1 MEPVASIGQLSET
14 KRRLLDSLLS
24 REKPARQAGSG
35 PISRRNHSGLIPLS
49 IAQEEIWRR
58 DLDVVSKFPFFNESI
73 TIHRQGPLDEGALQR
88 SLTEIVRRHEVWRTT
103 FEILDGQPSQ
113 MVRPAPEAFPISTYD
128 LSTVPES
135 RKEDEALRLASEQAR
150 EGFNLKTGPLLRV
163 SLVHLDDTRHR
174 VHATMHQIIVD
185 GVSVFR
191 VFPFELIKLYEA
203 FAKGRPS
210 PLPEPN
216 IQYGDFASWQK
227 EFLGREILEQQ
238 LNYWRK
244 RLSGQLPALQW
255 PRDRPG
261 LAMQTYRGSIVPG
274 EWPRDLAEKLRIVCR
289 DESVSLFMV
298 LLAGFILLL
307 HYYTKQNDIIVGTLA
322 PAGRERQEVQELLG
336 CFLNPVPLRFSIE
349 RTMTFHHLLQ
359 QAREV
364 VSGAVANDDVPF
376 YRIEERVSGSS
387 SREKPLFDAVIS
399 LAPRVPDFGPGWDQT
414 FMDVESGGARWNLYL
429 ELNERPQGLI
439 FRTQYNPDLFD
450 VETIRLMTD
459 DLKLLLEA
467 AAAEPRKTIS
477 ELLRK

>member
-14 KRRLLDSLLS
+14 KRRLLDSLLNC
-24 REKPARQAGSG
+24 EKPVGRVGSG
-35 PISRRNHSGLIPLS
+35 PITRRNHPAPVPLS
-49 IAQEEIWRR
+49 VAQEEIWRR
-58 DLDVVSKFPFFNESI
+58 DLDGVSQLPFFNESI
-73 TIHRQGPLDEGALQR
+73 TIHRRGALNTGALQR

-103 FEILDGQPSQ
+103 FEILNGQPFQ
-113 MVRPAPEAFPISTYD
+113 IVHPAPEVFPISTYD
-128 LSTVPES
+128 LSTVPEP
-135 RKEDEALRLASEQAR
+135 RKEDEALLLASEQAR

-163 SLVHLDDTRHR
+163 RLIHLDDTRHR
-174 VHATMHQIIVD
+174 VYATMHQIIVD

-191 VFPFELIKLYEA
+191 IFPFELIRLYEA

-227 EFLGREILEQQ
+227 EFLGQEIREQQ
-238 LNYWRK
+238 MNYWSE
-244 RLSGQLPALQW
+244 RLSGQLPALHW
-255 PRDRPG
+255 PGDGAG

-274 EWPRDLAEKLRIVCR
+274 EWPRAVAEQLRVVCR

-298 LLAGFILLL
+298 LLAGFVLLL
-307 HYYTKQNDIIVGTLA
+307 HSYTKQSDIIVGTLA

-336 CFLNPVPLRFSIE
+336 CFLNPVPLRFRIA

-364 VSGAVANDDVPF
+364 VSGAIANDDVPF
-376 YRIEERVSGSS
+376 YRIVERVSASS

-450 VETIRLMTD
+450 VEKIRLLAD
-459 DLKLLLEA
+459 DLKSLLEA